1 MTAHQRYQQN
11 ELRDLLAHYQI
22 LRLLY
27 IEQRERRIDHVQAA
41 TRDIEDADA
50 KILAVLELQRDLAAE
65 IERTEGVA

>member
-22 LRLLY
+22 LRQLH
-27 IEQRERRIDHVQAA
+27 IERRERLVDMVQQA
-41 TRDIEDADA
+41 TRYIEDADA
-50 KILAVLELQRDLAAE
+50 KILTVVELQRDLAAE